1 MTHDPKARIQR
12 QRDSRKQERRQERHT
27 DNAATNAIPA
37 AYNRDG
43 LAGITEALG
52 AGDPAHWDTDSERG
66 QADE

>member
-1 MTHDPKARIQR
+1 MTHDPTRRTNR
-12 QRDSRKQERRQERHT
+12 QRETRKQERRQERHT

-52 AGDPAHWDTDSERG
+52 AGTP
-66 QADE
+66 DEWQQEDGDE